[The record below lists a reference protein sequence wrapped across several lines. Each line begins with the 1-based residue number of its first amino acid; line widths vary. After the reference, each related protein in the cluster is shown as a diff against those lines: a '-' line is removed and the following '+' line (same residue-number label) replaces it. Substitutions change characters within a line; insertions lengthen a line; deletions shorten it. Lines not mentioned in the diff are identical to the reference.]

1 MPTMKFK
8 SRLQAHWF
16 MPVAFAV
23 AAADFVLAR
32 MTDWHPA
39 RPLEAGVILDFAL
52 LLPILYGICYRR
64 RGRAAWV
71 RAAALACLG
80 IWLAGRVVPAAH
92 QELLGNL
99 RPLRYAGMAVL
110 FLAELRLAVA
120 IYRAAF
126 SSQPEETRR
135 TLAAAEQAGVPRW
148 VTRLMAW
155 EASLWRRAWHRVQRW
170 VHRG

>member
-1 MPTMKFK
+1 MFSSKLK
-8 SRLQAHWF
+8 NQLQGHWF
-16 MPVAFAV
+16 LPLALAI

-32 MTDWHPA
+32 TVQWRPA
-39 RPLEAGVILDFAL
+39 RPLEAGVILDLAVL
-52 LLPILYGICYRR
+52 IPVLYGICYRR

-80 IWLAGRVVPAAH
+80 IWLAGRVIPALH
-92 QELLGNL
+92 NDLLDYL
-99 RPLRYAGMAVL
+99 SPLRYAGMAVL
-110 FLAELRLAVA
+110 FLVELRLALA

-126 SSQPEETRR
+126 SSPPEQTQR

-155 EASLWRRAWHRVQRW
+155 EAGLWRRVWHWVQGWSAR
-170 VHRG
+170 H